1 MMTLPAATPGTSQ
14 KIEPFLLSVISQR
27 LSAIVREMNAT
38 LMKSSR
44 SAVIKNAK
52 DFSCGLV
59 TYDHRLLTVEDS
71 IPIHVS
77 ALNLGTKPITAFFD
91 DVSEGD
97 AYLNNCPYTGNTH
110 HADMTLCVPVFC
122 DGEPL
127 FWSVSRAHHADI
139 GAPVPTTYLPLART
153 IYEEGVHLPCVRSH
167 EKYRERNDIMRMCKM
182 KIRVPELWYGDFQA
196 QVGACRVGERRL
208 KELAHR
214 YGRDTIKA
222 FVEEWMA
229 YGERRMIAEIATLPR
244 GEWSFETRHD
254 PVPDVADKGI
264 PVKVTVRVDP
274 DEGRIT
280 VDARDNVDCV
290 PGGLNLTEATALASC
305 RIGVFYNLDPGIPHN
320 EGSASRIEVLLR
332 DNCVVGRPQYPV
344 GTSVATTNMTSRLIS
359 AVASCFSQMGPT
371 YGMAEIAYSQALGE
385 AVISGRSGAGAGEE
399 YVNQIFLG
407 YGGGA
412 GSCGYDGWLLSGA
425 GCDGGQMLVDSVE
438 INEGMYPIL
447 VEGRNVAVDSGGPGT
462 WDGAPGIE
470 GRYRPLSGKMTVY
483 WGSDGD
489 VNAPRGVRGGGD
501 AANSGNWL
509 IDKDG
514 GKSALVP
521 FGDVTIGPGQSVAF
535 RACGGGGYGNPAER
549 DPDRVLR
556 SVRRG
561 WVSPERAET
570 LHRVALKPVE
580 DARQW
585 IVDSEATARLRA
597 GDRGTAR

>member
-1 MMTLPAATPGTSQ
+1 MNAPVGKVKYSS
-14 KIEPFLLSVISQR
+14 KIEPLLLSVISQR

-77 ALNLGTKPITAFFD
+77 ALNLGTEPITRFFD
-91 DVSEGD
+91 DVTEGD
-97 AYLNNCPYTGNTH
+97 AFINNCPYTGNTH

-127 FWSVSRAHHADI
+127 FWAVSRAHHADI
-139 GAPVPTTYLPLART
+139 GAPVPTTYLPLAKT
-153 IYEEGVHLPCVRSH
+153 IYEEGIHLPCIRSH
-167 EKYRERNDIMRMCKM
+167 EQYRERDEIMRMCKM

-196 QVGACRVGERRL
+196 QVGACRIGERRL
-208 KELAHR
+208 KELTNR
-214 YGRDTIKA
+214 YGRDVIKT
-222 FVEEWMA
+222 FIEEWMA
-229 YGERRMIAEIATLPR
+229 YGSRRMIAEIANLPK
-244 GEWSFETRHD
+244 GEWFFETRHD
-254 PVPDVADKGI
+254 PVPGVAEDGI

-274 DEGRIT
+274 EEGRIT
-280 VDARDNVDCV
+280 DDARDNVDCV
-290 PGGLNLTEATALASC
+290 PGGLNLTEATALDSC
-305 RIGVFYNLDPGIPHN
+305 RIGVFYNLDPALPHN

-332 DNCVVGRPQYPV
+332 DNCVVGRPRYPV

-371 YGMAEIAYSQALGE
+371 FGMAEIAYSQALGE
-385 AVISGRSGAGAGEE
+385 AVISGQSDSGANED

-412 GSCGYDGWLLSGA
+412 GLYGYDGWLLSGA
-425 GCDGGQMLVDSVE
+425 GCDGGQMQVDSVE

-447 VEGRNVAVDSGGPGT
+447 VECRKVSIDSGGAGT

-470 GRYRPLSGKMTVY
+470 GSYRPLKGKMTVY

-489 VNAPRGVRGGGD
+489 INPPRGVRGGGD
-501 AANSGNWL
+501 AATSGNWL
-509 IDKDG
+509 KNPNAEM
-514 GKSALVP
+514 KQLVP
-521 FGDVTIGPGQSVAF
+521 FGDVTIDPHQSVAF
-535 RACGGGGYGNPAER
+535 RACGGGGYGDPRER
-549 DPDRVLR
+549 DPERVLR

-561 WVSPERAET
+561 WVSLQRARD
-570 LHRVALKPVE
+570 LYRVALVPV
-580 DARQW
+580 DDPRNW
-585 IVDSEATARLRA
+585 VVDLAATEILRA
-597 GDRGTAR
+597 N